1 MKFSTI
7 AKFILNSWQQSFL
20 FSILIFMCQRKEN
33 LNKTWNANLPLV
45 RKKNANSFCICADI
59 VNIEIFLDKQ
69 QITQELWIIHMPNFI

>member
-20 FSILIFMCQRKEN
+20 FSILIFMCQREEN

-45 RKKNANSFCICADI
+45 RKKNANSFCICADV